1 MKADKAD
8 VTVKI
13 VKIKFHFD
21 NLFSGDK
28 ALGDLGNTLVNQNT
42 DLFIQDIEPALQNS
56 LCKLKYTDVCLFK
69 CNKSL
74 FLTFSKAVREISKSG
89 FGKGAFQCILSLIR
103 LARNG
108 ECKYQCL
115 KIKLKRKKFLC
126 LSFICFRNIL
136 KRLSMMFLR
145 NDYKIAV
152 FDKD

>member
-56 LCKLKYTDVCLFK
+56 LCKLKYSDVCLFK

-89 FGKGAFQCILSLIR
+89 FGKGAFQCILSLISDPLSEKWR
-103 LARNG
+103 MQISMFKN
-108 ECKYQCL
+108 KTQ
-115 KIKLKRKKFLC
+115 KKEVFVSFLY
-126 LSFICFRNIL
+126 LFS
-136 KRLSMMFLR
+136 
-145 NDYKIAV
+145 
-152 FDKD
+152 